1 METLAVAIYA
11 KVDTIMAWELATI
24 AKQAAKLAPLQQT
37 ALLVCLA
44 IIYYSQVD
52 ANLCLPIV

>member
-11 KVDTIMAWELATI
+11 KVDTIMVWELATI
-24 AKQAAKLAPLQQT
+24 VKQAAKLARLQQT

-44 IIYYSQVD
+44 ITYYSQVD